1 MEPGKIDASNRP
13 DVRIQRKSSLPLFLS
28 CFLPLELQRLDAYSD
43 FLRDYSCLFLLTY
56 FYLVLNTKI
65 NRDYVQRGYISEIS
79 DYLEIDRFLWCF
91 RLIFV
96 FKKL

>member
-1 MEPGKIDASNRP
+1 MPRIDPMSGSKGNRLSLSFSP
-13 DVRIQRKSSLPLFLS
+13 AFFRSSCNVSVHTAIS
-28 CFLPLELQRLDAYSD
+28 CAIILVS
-43 FLRDYSCLFLLTY
+43 LLTY
-56 FYLVLNTKI
+56 FHLVVNTKI

>member
-1 MEPGKIDASNRP
+1 MHTAI
-13 DVRIQRKSSLPLFLS
+13 S
-28 CFLPLELQRLDAYSD
+28 CAIILVS
-43 FLRDYSCLFLLTY
+43 LLTY
-56 FYLVLNTKI
+56 FYLVNTKI

-96 FKKL
+96 

>member
-1 MEPGKIDASNRP
+1 MHTAI
-13 DVRIQRKSSLPLFLS
+13 S
-28 CFLPLELQRLDAYSD
+28 CAIILVS
-43 FLRDYSCLFLLTY
+43 LLTY
-56 FYLVLNTKI
+56 FYLVNTKI